1 MHCHYARPSPT
12 RCAHALAVPILV
24 LFFALPLL
32 PLITHLPAR
41 LPPSPRLQ
49 GCCTEN
55 ARKNGGLLIDLEI
68 NTARRFWGDKKV
80 RGLAGIQFQ
89 ILDD

>member
-1 MHCHYARPSPT
+1 M
-12 RCAHALAVPILV
+12 LAVRWHGSLWLWLALV
-24 LFFALPLL
+24 PSLLLLL
-32 PLITHLPAR
+32 PHTSRPPPRPA
-41 LPPSPRLQ
+41 PTLQ

>member
-1 MHCHYARPSPT
+1 MGASAFRVLRSRHACQCGACSTAPCASSVSPGW
-12 RCAHALAVPILV
+12 PP
-24 LFFALPLL
+24 FFCP
-32 PLITHLPAR
+32 
-41 LPPSPRLQ
+41 LQ

-55 ARKNGGLLIDLEI
+55 ARKNGGYLIDFEI
-68 NTARRFWGDKKV
+68 NTARRFWGAKKV

>member
-1 MHCHYARPSPT
+1 MCWLCAGMAACGYGLLWCPASCCFCPT
-12 RCAHALAVPILV
+12 RPD
-24 LFFALPLL
+24 PN
-32 PLITHLPAR
+32 PAR